1 VKSVGLLLLTLLAVR
16 ATAATAYVSDE
27 LVLGLYAEQNGQGQR
42 LATMH
47 SGASVDKLAVN
58 GDFTEVRLN
67 DGTVGWVKS
76 AYLTTREPAT
86 VRVKKLE
93 EELDQRRATTPAL
106 AEAAARSEVEQLKRE
121 LAARQADLDA
131 ARGAPAVMPAAASG
145 LDTASGALT
154 GRASAGII
162 AAISG
167 NAWVAIVAVLAALS
181 CGFWL
186 GYATLAR
193 RIKHKFGGIKVY

>member
-1 VKSVGLLLLTLLAVR
+1 MKSCLLLLTLLAVR

-42 LATMH
+42 LATLH
-47 SGASVDKLAVN
+47 SGASVETLGVN
-58 GDFTEVRLN
+58 GEFTEVRLN

-86 VRVKKLE
+86 ARVKKLE
-93 EELDQRRATTPAL
+93 EELDQRRSTTPAL

-121 LAARQADLDA
+121 LAAKQADLDA
-131 ARGAPAVMPAAASG
+131 ARGAQAVPAAASG
-145 LDTASGALT
+145 LDTGGASPG
-154 GRASAGII
+154 GASAGIA

-167 NAWVAIVAVLAALS
+167 HTWIGIVAVLAALS

>member
-1 VKSVGLLLLTLLAVR
+1 LTLLAAR
-16 ATAATAYVSDE
+16 AAAATAYVTDE

-42 LATMH
+42 LATLH
-47 SGASVDKLAVN
+47 SGASVETLSVN
-58 GDFTEVRLN
+58 GEFTEVRLN

-76 AYLTTREPAT
+76 AYLTPREPAT
-86 VRVKKLE
+86 LRVKQLE
-93 EELDQRRATTPAL
+93 EELDRRRATTPAL

-121 LAARQADLDA
+121 LAAKQSDLDA
-131 ARGAPAVMPAAASG
+131 ARGAPAVPAAASG
-145 LDTASGALT
+145 LDTAGGASPSG
-154 GRASAGII
+154 ASAGIG

-167 NAWVAIVAVLAALS
+167 RAWVGIVAVLAALS

>member
-1 VKSVGLLLLTLLAVR
+1 MKSFAALLLTLLAVR
-16 ATAATAYVSDE
+16 AAASTAYVTDE

-42 LATMH
+42 LATLH
-47 SGASVDKLAVN
+47 SGAGVEPLSVN
-58 GDFTEVRLN
+58 GEFTEVRLN

-121 LAARQADLDA
+121 LADKQSDLDA
-131 ARGAPAVMPAAASG
+131 ARGALAVPASASG
-145 LDTASGALT
+145 LDATGGA
-154 GRASAGII
+154 AAGIT
-162 AAISG
+162 AAMSG
-167 NAWVAIVAVLAALS
+167 HAWIGIVAVLAAVS